1 METPQVPMV
10 IPQAIRL
17 RRFRFTAIIK
27 SKKPHIAE
35 KICASARISIGIK
48 KSNHSKRVGSPG
60 NIEDHKLT
68 RPIEPV
74 NREMLQR
81 PIAVR
86 S

>member
-1 METPQVPMV
+1 MV
-10 IPQAIRL
+10 IHQAIRL
-17 RRFRFTAIIK
+17 RRFRFTATTN

-35 KICASARISIGIK
+35 KICASDRISIGIK

-60 NIEDHKLT
+60 NTEDHRLT
-68 RPIEPV
+68 NPIEAV
-74 NREMLQR
+74 NNATLQR